1 MASVA
6 FTDEAKSGK
15 FPVTLFDRRA
25 YSLPVDHTS
34 GAALSEVAGLADDVA
49 AWQCGRDEAAA
60 RRLMA
65 ALYPMVINIV
75 RARLPRRMAE
85 EDLAQEVFVRF
96 FEKLGSYD
104 QRAPLAHWTS
114 RLAVNVCIDH
124 LRAERRRPEL
134 RWADLTEHEAE
145 ALDATLSAQGQEA
158 AEATAASDL
167 VERLLETLSP
177 EDRLVVQMLDLEG
190 RTSVEVE
197 KLTGWS
203 SVAVRVR
210 AFRARRKLRQQLFA
224 LEKQR

>member
-1 MASVA
+1 
-6 FTDEAKSGK
+6 
-15 FPVTLFDRRA
+15 
-25 YSLPVDHTS
+25 VDHTS
-34 GAALSEVAGLADDVA
+34 GAVLSEAAGLADDVA
-49 AWQCGRDEAAA
+49 AWLRGRDEAAA

-65 ALYPMVINIV
+65 ALYPLVIGII
-75 RARLPRRMAE
+75 RARLPRRVAE

-104 QRAPLAHWTS
+104 GRAPLAHWTS

-124 LRAERRRPEL
+124 LRSERRRPEL
-134 RWADLTEHEAE
+134 RWADLSEDEVR

-158 AEATAASDL
+158 AEATAAGDL
-167 VERLLETLSP
+167 AERLLETLSP

-197 KLTGWS
+197 RMTGWS

-210 AFRARRKLRQQLFA
+210 AFRARRKLRKELLKLEQQ
-224 LEKQR
+224 R

>member
-1 MASVA
+1 
-6 FTDEAKSGK
+6 
-15 FPVTLFDRRA
+15 
-25 YSLPVDHTS
+25 VDHDR
-34 GAALSEVAGLADDVA
+34 GAVLSEAAGSADDVA
-49 AWQCGRDEAAA
+49 AWLRARDEAAA

-65 ALYPMVINIV
+65 ALYPVVIRII

-85 EDLAQEVFVRF
+85 EDLAQEIFVRF
-96 FEKLGSYD
+96 FEKLGGYD
-104 QRAPLAHWTS
+104 GRAPLAHWTS
-114 RLAVNVCIDH
+114 RLAVNVCLDH

-134 RWADLTEHEAE
+134 RWADLSEHEAE

-158 AEATAASDL
+158 AAATAAGDL
-167 VERLLETLSP
+167 AERLLETLSP

-197 KLTGWS
+197 QLTGWS

-210 AFRARRKLRQQLFA
+210 AFRARRKLRKQLLA

>member
-1 MASVA
+1 
-6 FTDEAKSGK
+6 
-15 FPVTLFDRRA
+15 
-25 YSLPVDHTS
+25 VDHDR
-34 GAALSEVAGLADDVA
+34 GAVLSEAAGLAEDVA
-49 AWQCGRDEAAA
+49 AWLRGRDEAAA

-65 ALYPMVINIV
+65 ALYPLVISII

-85 EDLAQEVFVRF
+85 EDLAQDVFVRF

-104 QRAPLAHWTS
+104 ARAPLAHWTS

-134 RWADLTEHEAE
+134 RWADLSEDEAK
-145 ALDATLSAQGQEA
+145 ALDATLRTEGEA
-158 AEATAASDL
+158 SAEATAAGELS
-167 VERLLETLSP
+167 ERLLETLNP

-197 KLTGWS
+197 QLTGWS

-210 AFRARRKLRQQLFA
+210 AFRARRKLRKELLKLEQQP
-224 LEKQR
+224 